1 MTDRPRRP
9 SQAVTREEFDKL
21 LEALEADRRMRKETH
36 ALVMGLH
43 RALIE
48 PEPGHDHGLLHR
60 MAAVT
65 IAAETGRAA
74 GERIIW
80 WAKVIGAAGAL
91 IGAFYA
97 AVRFGHV
104 DRGQ

>member
-1 MTDRPRRP
+1 MPPRPP
-9 SQAVTREEFDKL
+9 AVTRAEFDQL
-21 LEALEADRRMRKETH
+21 LEELAADRRLRKETH

-74 GERIIW
+74 GERIVW
-80 WAKVIGAAGAL
+80 WAKVIGAAGVIL
-91 IGAFYA
+91 SSLYA
-97 AVRFGHV
+97 AVRFGHW
-104 DRGQ
+104 DRGG

>member
-1 MTDRPRRP
+1 MGRPPAPVNR
-9 SQAVTREEFDKL
+9 AEFDQL
-21 LEALEADRRMRKETH
+21 IETLEADRRMRKETH

-74 GERIIW
+74 GERIVW
-80 WAKVIGAAGAL
+80 WAKVVAAAGVIFSA
-91 IGAFYA
+91 IMA
-97 AVRFGHV
+97 AIRFGRV
-104 DRGQ
+104 S

>member
-1 MTDRPRRP
+1 MPTTRRP
-9 SQAVTREEFDKL
+9 AAVTRAEFDEL
-21 LEALEADRRMRKETH
+21 LAALEADRKMRKETH

-74 GERIIW
+74 GERLIW
-80 WAKVIGAAGAL
+80 WAKVIGAASL
-91 IGAFYA
+91 ILSSLYA
-97 AVRFGHV
+97 AIRFGLH
-104 DRGQ
+104 RGDG